1 MSDSL
6 DLTSAFGA
14 KDEIPD
20 VQVDTPTNLRP
31 DLSVYGIE
39 ETDKGICQDTFE
51 NRSALRRARLNWIP
65 VYAVNGV
72 PTGLIQALSQEMQ
85 SKQRLLSLEEKAPIL
100 TDARNKNSDYLTGFD
115 LLAEAE
121 ADNIVPPWVLG
132 ATKVW
137 AKEQNEGL
145 KVGRKPSPLP
155 HRCKAIKDDGIR
167 CQLWTGGRLQDDGLC
182 RVHLGSL
189 RNKPTD
195 SVERARD
202 RLTQATPAA
211 VDILEQLMDSAES
224 EPVKLKA
231 ATEIL
236 DRAGVRAGF
245 DINSDITVDIRPA
258 ASVIQERLQRLATSV
273 LGAAPVTEE
282 DTVDAEVVEDTPEKK
297 VDKVESE

>member
-1 MSDSL
+1 MSEL
-6 DLTSAFGA
+6 DLSPTFGT
-14 KDEIPD
+14 KSDVPE

-100 TDARNKNSDYLTGFD
+100 ADARNKNSDYLTGFD

-121 ADNIVPPWVLG
+121 SDNIVPPWVLG

-167 CQLWTGGRLQDDGLC
+167 CQLWTGGRPQDDGLC

-245 DINSDITVDIRPA
+245 DINSEVTLDVRPA
-258 ASVIQERLQRLATSV
+258 ASVIQERLQRLASSV
-273 LGAAPVTEE
+273 LEATPVAEE